1 MTNLLTNGGFEGGAG
16 RATFNGQAYGEIS
29 VPLGWTAFWD
39 ETKSRPEMK
48 VIGAVA
54 PYLDPQRV
62 AEGKQAVQWF
72 SFYRDHDA
80 GLYQRVSVPAGATL
94 YLSALAHV
102 WYSQRDDPHKS
113 EYHYDSAPDTWYRFD
128 DGQPGLDVGVG
139 IDPTGGTDWTSPAV
153 VWTWKSYYDE
163 PWALKVEVPDCGPTV
178 TVFLR
183 SVTRWPFK
191 HCDAYWD
198 DAVLEVLDA
207 PDPEPEC
214 RGLPR
219 GGPGGY
225 VRTVNVI
232 PQDATP
238 ERAEDIFAM
247 AWANG
252 RQTVTGSYDDAG
264 IGDLAEKTAV
274 LWDIPTAE
282 QSQYLEFY
290 QQYYPGT
297 RVVFQGDTGGAVEP
311 EPPVGGEP
319 TAYPDPGVLIGLHS
333 QRTKDGWLDY
343 YRRTKAAVFK
353 GFTVAQCVAAKQ
365 ASPDTL
371 VVFRRHVDN
380 DGAYINAPDLVA
392 SARALLDLY
401 AAEFA
406 GYSASSGMSVSD
418 ILKHIDVLESVNEVI
433 GTRDPELEPSVAF
446 DVAFA
451 DAIRLRYGH
460 QVSAGLLTVAVG
472 NPHESEV
479 VNLLPAARKAYE
491 DGHYIGYHPYWS
503 ANTERSW
510 LAEKWQWHAG
520 RWCEWDR
527 VFTTHGVYPRYY
539 GGEGGI
545 CFAPDGDSF
554 QASRGWKSCG
564 AFGKY
569 ITDLV
574 LFDRLARAWNA
585 THGNRFRGM
594 AVFCY
599 GGWGWEDFD
608 FEPGDLAE
616 LEEALE

>member
-1 MTNLLTNGGFEGGAG
+1 VTVNILQNGNFEGGAG

-54 PYLDPQRV
+54 PYLDPPRV

-102 WYSQRDDPHKS
+102 WYSQRDDPRKS
-113 EYHYDSAPDTWYRFD
+113 EYHYDSAPDTWYRFS
-128 DGQPGLDVGVG
+128 DGQPGMDVGVG

-163 PWALKVEVPDCGPTV
+163 PWALELEVPDCGPTV

-198 DAVLEVLDA
+198 DASLEIVEYA
-207 PDPEPEC
+207 TPEC

-219 GGPGGY
+219 EDY
-225 VRTVNVI
+225 ARTVNVI
-232 PQDATP
+232 PASATA
-238 ERAEDIFAM
+238 ERASDIFAM

-264 IGDLAEKTAV
+264 IGDLTEKTAV
-274 LWDIPTAE
+274 LWDIPLTE
-282 QSQYLEFY
+282 QPRYRDFY
-290 QQYYPGT
+290 DQYYPGT
-297 RVVFQGDTGGAVEP
+297 RVVFQGDAGGAVEP
-311 EPPVGGEP
+311 EPPTGGEP

-406 GYSASSGMSVSD
+406 AYSQASGMSVSD

-479 VNLLPAARKAYE
+479 IKLLPAARKAYE

-527 VFTTHGVYPRYY
+527 VFTAHGVYPRYY

-564 AFGKY
+564 AFARY
-569 ITDLV
+569 IGDLA

-616 LEEALE
+616 LGEALA